1 VDPRATQASGPARVW
16 RLGLVILAAVL
27 LPASPAQLR
36 AQQPGPLVPPDWLQ
50 AHLDD
55 PGVVVL
61 HVDARRDGYDEG
73 HIPGARFLNLGALM
87 WDGPDRLG
95 AELRTPEE
103 IETALEAAGVR
114 DGDHV
119 VMYGSNPLGVARAWM
134 TLDVMGFEPVSM
146 LDGGWGAW
154 TREGRR
160 TSLEEPRFDP
170 GSLTL
175 RPREGTLVGSDWI
188 AEHLEDA
195 SVTLVDARPDAEYT
209 GADGGMGGRVHA
221 GHIPGAHQMYW
232 EELIE
237 SRSEPRLRD
246 RAELE
251 RLFRATGVADG
262 GTVVA
267 YCMIGMRA
275 SFTYF
280 VARLLGYDARFY
292 DGSWQDWGAKE
303 LPYVSGGRP
312 R

>member
-1 VDPRATQASGPARVW
+1 VGRPTTQCSAQARALRPGFVVLAAIVVPAWPTRLPAQQAGLLVDPA
-16 RLGLVILAAVL
+16 
-27 LPASPAQLR
+27 
-36 AQQPGPLVPPDWLQ
+36 WLE

-61 HVDARRDGYDEG
+61 HVDARRAGYEGG
-73 HIPGARFLNLGALM
+73 HIPGARFLDAGRLT
-87 WDGPDRLG
+87 WDGPTRLG

-103 IETALEAAGVR
+103 VQAALEATGMR

-119 VMYGSNPLGVARAWM
+119 VVYGTNALAVARAWM
-134 TLDVMGFEPVSM
+134 TMDVMGVEPVSM
-146 LDGGWGAW
+146 LDGGWAGW
-154 TREGRR
+154 TREGRP
-160 TSLEEPRFDP
+160 TSVEEPRFDP
-170 GSLTL
+170 GSVTL
-175 RPREGTLVGSDWI
+175 QRREGVLVDSDWI
-188 AEHLEDA
+188 VGRLDDP
-195 SVTLVDARPDAEYT
+195 SVTLVDARPDEEYT

-221 GHIPGAHQMYW
+221 GHIPGAHRMYW

-237 SRSEPRLRD
+237 SRAEPWLRD

-251 RLFRATGVADG
+251 RLFRANGAADG

-280 VARLLGYDARFY
+280 VARMLGYDARFY
-292 DGSWQDWGAKE
+292 DGSWHDWGAKE
-303 LPYVSGGRP
+303 LPYVSGSRP

>member
-1 VDPRATQASGPARVW
+1 MDRRELQSPELARVL
-16 RLGLVILAAVL
+16 RLGLSILTAGV
-27 LPASPAQLR
+27 LPAWPAQLR
-36 AQQPGPLVPPDWLQ
+36 AQEPGLLVGPDWL
-50 AHLDD
+50 ATHLGD
-55 PGVVVL
+55 PDVVVL
-61 HVDARRDGYDEG
+61 HVDARRDAYEAA
-73 HIPGARFLNLGALM
+73 HIPGARFLDVGLLM
-87 WDGPDRLG
+87 WDGPTRLG

-103 IETALEAAGVR
+103 VETALERIGVN
-114 DGDHV
+114 DGDRV
-119 VMYGSNPLGVARAWM
+119 VVYGSNPLAVARAWM
-134 TLDVMGFEPVSM
+134 TMDVMGARPVSM

-154 TREGRR
+154 VREGRP
-160 TSLEEPRFDP
+160 TSVEEPRFEP
-170 GSLTL
+170 GSVTL
-175 RPREGTLVGSDWI
+175 RPREGALVDSDWI
-188 AEHLEDA
+188 AGRLEDA
-195 SVTLVDARPDAEYT
+195 SVTLVDARPDGEYT

-232 EELIE
+232 EELVQ
-237 SRSEPRLRD
+237 SRAEPWLRD

-280 VARLLGYDARFY
+280 VARMLGYDARFY
-292 DGSWQDWGAKE
+292 DGSWRDWGVKD